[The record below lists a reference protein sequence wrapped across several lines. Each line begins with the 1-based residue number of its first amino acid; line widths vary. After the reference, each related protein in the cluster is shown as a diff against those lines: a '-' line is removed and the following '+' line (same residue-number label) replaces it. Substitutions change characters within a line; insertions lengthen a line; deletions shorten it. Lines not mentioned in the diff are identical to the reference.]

1 MILVA
6 WGIRVCDG
14 PRGEWARQKAREKH
28 LLGPQPALSRG
39 EMRD

>member
-6 WGIRVCDG
+6 WGIRVRDG
-14 PRGEWARQKAREKH
+14 PRGVGATKGAEKH